1 MIALTRNRI
10 SERNTV
16 SMKNTRNTE
25 LQDSGTRCSASPEIE
40 GHTEL
45 GYSAMEN
52 RKYYVVI

>member
-10 SERNTV
+10 SERKTVRMKNNSNTV
-16 SMKNTRNTE
+16 
-25 LQDSGTRCSASPEIE
+25 LHDSGARYSASPEIE